1 MNDNHE
7 MIIKKN
13 NSYTAMSNYHL
24 RDKTLSYKAK
34 GLLSFML
41 SLPETWN
48 YSVKGLVAV
57 SKENIKAIS
66 STLKELEEHKYLL
79 RIKKQSS
86 TGRFIYKYYIYEV
99 PYTQKGCM
107 EEGYTEKEHQINTN
121 IINTNNKID
130 KDDKTNLNNVKEFK
144 HNYLTEELI
153 KNKYITCDDS
163 QVFYYDSLFEK
174 LLGDG
179 NEFQDLLKIV
189 HYIVPRVVRRDF
201 KDEDGNEIENKF
213 GYFKN
218 SIISNINRF
227 HLDLDE
233 LWGDEDM
240 ELYDDYFER

>member
-41 SLPETWN
+41 SLPEKWN

-86 TGRFIYKYYIYEV
+86 TGRFIYKYYIYEI
-99 PYTQKGCM
+99 PYTKKGCM
-107 EEGYTEKEHQINTN
+107 EEGCTEKEHQINTN
-121 IINTNNKID
+121 IINTNKDKID
-130 KDDKTNLNNVKEFK
+130 KTGIIN
-144 HNYLTEELI
+144 ELI
-153 KNKYITCDDS
+153 KRRFIEESDLELYRYND
-163 QVFYYDSLFEK
+163 LFI
-174 LLGDG
+174 
-179 NEFQDLLKIV
+179 NLLKKYD
-189 HYIVPRVVRRDF
+189 YIQVMIATNYIIKKWVQNSG
-201 KDEDGNEIENKF
+201 KDENGFTIENKF
-213 GYFKN
+213 EYFKIALEN
-218 SIISNINRF
+218 NLIRLNIDDIF
-227 HLDLDE
+227 DLE
-233 LWGDEDM
+233 
-240 ELYDDYFER
+240 

>member
-41 SLPETWN
+41 SLPEKWN

-86 TGRFIYKYYIYEV
+86 TGRFIYKYYIYEI

-107 EEGYTEKEHQINTN
+107 EEGCTEKEHQINTN
-121 IINTNNKID
+121 IK
-130 KDDKTNLNNVKEFK
+130 
-144 HNYLTEELI
+144 
-153 KNKYITCDDS
+153 
-163 QVFYYDSLFEK
+163 QV
-174 LLGDG
+174 LLM
-179 NEFQDLLKIV
+179 N
-189 HYIVPRVVRRDF
+189 
-201 KDEDGNEIENKF
+201 
-213 GYFKN
+213 
-218 SIISNINRF
+218 
-227 HLDLDE
+227 
-233 LWGDEDM
+233 
-240 ELYDDYFER
+240 